1 MKIKEFFINLARKY
15 LFNAKWRCN
24 VCGKEIFD
32 GGYFCDDCKEKLPY
46 VLGSQCNHCG
56 RALINAQ
63 EYCSTCKEIMV
74 DVNKARSVFEYK
86 DEIIG
91 LIHKLKF
98 GNGGY
103 LARVFAT
110 EICVLYLKNRFDAD
124 VLTFVPMTERSI
136 RKRGYNQ
143 SQLIAEELGK
153 LLSLPVKDLS
163 IKKEETKKQEGLTR
177 KERLVNLEKAF
188 KVTDKKSVKDKKI
201 MIIDDVSTTGAT
213 AQALAS
219 QLKKAG
225 ANAVYLISVAS
236 VAPYDGY

>member
-1 MKIKEFFINLARKY
+1 
-15 LFNAKWRCN
+15 
-24 VCGKEIFD
+24 
-32 GGYFCDDCKEKLPY
+32 
-46 VLGSQCNHCG
+46 
-56 RALINAQ
+56 
-63 EYCSTCKEIMV
+63 MV
-74 DVNKARSVFEYK
+74 DVDKARSVFEYK
-86 DEIIG
+86 DEIVG

-110 EICVLYLKNRFDAD
+110 EIYVLYLKNRFDAD
-124 VLTFVPMTERSI
+124 ILTFVPMTERAK